1 MSTDKSQEYF
11 SDGIA
16 EEILNALAKIEG
28 LRVAARTSSFTFKG
42 RNKDI
47 PTIGERLNVDYV
59 LEGSVRKDG
68 AMIRIS
74 VQLIKVEDGFH
85 LWSNSYDREFKNV
98 FVIQDEISRAIV
110 SALKVKL
117 VGAGHSPLVEAP
129 TKDMEAYLKGRFF
142 SNQRGSGLKK
152 GVIFFEQAL
161 EKDPVSKRTVVIK
174 A

>member
-1 MSTDKSQEYF
+1 
-11 SDGIA
+11 
-16 EEILNALAKIEG
+16 
-28 LRVAARTSSFTFKG
+28 
-42 RNKDI
+42 
-47 PTIGERLNVDYV
+47 
-59 LEGSVRKDG
+59 
-68 AMIRIS
+68 MIRIS

-110 SALKVKL
+110 SA
-117 VGAGHSPLVEAP
+117 GHSPLVEAP
-129 TKDMEAYLKGRFF
+129 TKDMEAYEAYLKGRFF
-142 SNQRGSGLKK
+142 WNQRGSGLKK

>member
-1 MSTDKSQEYF
+1 
-11 SDGIA
+11 
-16 EEILNALAKIEG
+16 
-28 LRVAARTSSFTFKG
+28 
-42 RNKDI
+42 
-47 PTIGERLNVDYV
+47 
-59 LEGSVRKDG
+59 
-68 AMIRIS
+68 MIRIS

-98 FVIQDEISRAIV
+98 FVIQDGISRAIV

-129 TKDMEAYLKGRFF
+129 TKDMEAYEAYLKGRFF
-142 SNQRGSGLKK
+142 WNQRGSGLKK